1 MTRGPGGREGEL
13 DAQAVAALRAFRAE
27 EDMPAPAQARV
38 WARVAAS
45 ASADEALSKRHV
57 SRRRSE
63 WAWAALVVAAAAAV
77 LLASRAGVLGPL
89 SGARDGGEAAAY
101 SERREAATEP
111 VRAGE
116 GGPIEH
122 VVQDMVRET
131 ATPDAGEEVA
141 PAPEVGESAGPA
153 KSEPRPR
160 SRAETMRSPSGAS
173 PAAADE
179 GSSPTTSSSLA
190 QEAEA
195 LARAQAAI
203 QGGRADEA
211 LAVLAAYA
219 QQFPHGV
226 LREEHDALRALA
238 LCASDRAA
246 EGRAAAAVF
255 LRTHG
260 ASALAERVRQGCAE
274 E

>member
-1 MTRGPGGREGEL
+1 MTTGPEGREGEL
-13 DAQAVAALRAFRAE
+13 DARAVAALRAFRVE
-27 EDMPAPAQARV
+27 EDMPAPTQARV
-38 WARVAAS
+38 WARLAAS

-57 SRRRSE
+57 SRLRSE

-77 LLASRAGVLGPL
+77 LLASRTGVLGPL
-89 SGARDGGEAAAY
+89 IGARDGGEAAAY

-111 VRAGE
+111 VRPAE

-122 VVQDMVRET
+122 VVQDMARET
-131 ATPDAGEEVA
+131 AAPDAGEEVA
-141 PAPEVGESAGPA
+141 SAPEAGPA

-160 SRAETMRSPSGAS
+160 PRAETTRSPGGPS
-173 PAAADE
+173 PAAADS

-219 QQFPHGV
+219 QQFPRGV